1 VQPPA
6 AARPRRGRPR
16 VVGTEQRILDT
27 ALAMLAASGYAALRL
42 DELARR
48 AGVAKTTVLRRWPSK
63 AAVVA
68 AAVERLALHTVEV
81 PESSTLRDDLH
92 ALLSNAATVFG
103 HGPGRFVPRLLR
115 EAGRHPEIAEL
126 LQTVIHTRRMGYR
139 RAVGRAIARGELDP
153 EIDQELL
160 IDLLIG
166 PLWTRLLITHDPLP
180 PSIVDDIV
188 AAVLRAYPAPPGT
201 RVAST
206 AATSVPAAQP
216 STAAI
221 SLMRTP

>member
-1 VQPPA
+1 
-6 AARPRRGRPR
+6 
-16 VVGTEQRILDT
+16 
-27 ALAMLAASGYAALRL
+27 MLAESGYAALRL

-81 PESSTLRDDLH
+81 PEATTLRDDLH
-92 ALLSNAATVFG
+92 ALLNNAVTVFG

-126 LQTVIHTRRMGYR
+126 LQTVIHTRRKAYR

-166 PLWTRLLITHDPLP
+166 PLWTRLLITQDPLP
-180 PSIVDDIV
+180 PSIVGEIV
-188 AAVLRAYPAPPGT
+188 AAVLRAYPAPPHT

-206 AATSVPAAQP
+206 AAGSVPVAQP
-216 STAAI
+216 SEAAV
-221 SLMRTP
+221 SLIRTP